1 MASTADIWNAALTHV
16 GAAGRIVDPM
26 TPDGSREAEL
36 CKMFYP
42 LARRHLLESST
53 AWSFATK
60 RVTLSRVENKSTE
73 WQFAYGAPSD
83 LVRVVRVVS
92 PSQAGAT
99 LRNTDVFPTYTA
111 TLGYSSAVELVNNV
125 PILYTDIPDAV
136 LVYIADA
143 ADPGRFSPLFVTA
156 LGYTL
161 ASFIA
166 GGLVKGTAGVRLARE
181 LREVAAS
188 FTADAATAQANGM
201 QDQTMPAT
209 PMITSRY

>member
-1 MASTADIWNAALTHV
+1 MASTADIWNTALTHV

-36 CKMFYP
+36 CKVFYP
-42 LARRHLLESST
+42 IARRHLLESST

-60 RVTLSRVENKSTE
+60 RVTLSRVENKNTE
-73 WQFAYGAPSD
+73 WQFAYGTPSD
-83 LVRVVRVVS
+83 MVRVVRVVS

-99 LRNTDVFPTYTA
+99 LRSADDVPAYTA
-111 TLGYSSAVELVNNV
+111 ALGHPSAVELVNNV
-125 PILYTDIPDAV
+125 PVLYTDIPDAV

-143 ADPGRFSPLFVTA
+143 ADPGRFSSLFVTA

-166 GGLVKGTAGVRLARE
+166 GGLVKGVAGVRLAGE

-201 QDQTMPAT
+201 QDQTMPVT
-209 PMITSRY
+209 PMITSRH

>member
-1 MASTADIWNAALTHV
+1 MASTADIWNTALTHV

-36 CKMFYP
+36 CKVFYP
-42 LARRHLLESST
+42 IARRHLLESST

-60 RVTLSRVENKSTE
+60 RVTLSRVENKNTE
-73 WQFAYGAPSD
+73 WQFAYGTPSD
-83 LVRVVRVVS
+83 MVRVVRVVS

-99 LRNTDVFPTYTA
+99 LRSADDVPAYTA
-111 TLGYSSAVELVNNV
+111 ALGHPSAVELVNNV
-125 PILYTDIPDAV
+125 PVLYTDIPDAV

-143 ADPGRFSPLFVTA
+143 ADPGRFSSLFVTA

-166 GGLVKGTAGVRLARE
+166 GGLVKGVAGVRLAGE
-181 LREVAAS
+181 LREVAAT

-201 QDQTMPAT
+201 QDQTMPVT

>member
-1 MASTADIWNAALTHV
+1 MASTADIWNTALTHV

-36 CKMFYP
+36 CKVFYP
-42 LARRHLLESST
+42 IARRHLLESST

-60 RVTLSRVENKSTE
+60 RVTLSRVENKNTE
-73 WQFAYGAPSD
+73 WQFAYGTPSD
-83 LVRVVRVVS
+83 MVRVVRVVS

-99 LRNTDVFPTYTA
+99 LRSADDVPAYTA
-111 TLGYSSAVELVNNV
+111 ALGHPSAVELVNNV
-125 PILYTDIPDAV
+125 PVLYTDIPDAV

-166 GGLVKGTAGVRLARE
+166 GGLVKGVAGVRLAGE

-201 QDQTMPAT
+201 QDQTMPVT

>member
-1 MASTADIWNAALTHV
+1 MASTADIWNTALTHV

-36 CKMFYP
+36 CKVFYP
-42 LARRHLLESST
+42 IARRHLLESST

-60 RVTLSRVENKSTE
+60 RVTLSRVENKNTE
-73 WQFAYGAPSD
+73 WQFAYGTPSD
-83 LVRVVRVVS
+83 MVRVVRVVS

-99 LRNTDVFPTYTA
+99 LRSADDVPAYTA
-111 TLGYSSAVELVNNV
+111 ALGHPSAVELVNNV
-125 PILYTDIPDAV
+125 PVLYTDIPDAV

-143 ADPGRFSPLFVTA
+143 ADPGRFSSLFVTA

-166 GGLVKGTAGVRLARE
+166 GGLVKGVAGVRLAGE

-201 QDQTMPAT
+201 QDQTMPVT